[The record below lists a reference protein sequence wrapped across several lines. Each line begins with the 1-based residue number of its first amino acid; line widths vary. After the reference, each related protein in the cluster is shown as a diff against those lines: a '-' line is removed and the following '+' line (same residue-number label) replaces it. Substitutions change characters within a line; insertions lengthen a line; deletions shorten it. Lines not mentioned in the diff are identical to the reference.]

1 VNPGVAIAGD
11 FHLMTRGEGDV
22 RDNRFGAAAAILAV
36 AVAFGGGCSTKDAKN
51 ETVATVNGDDVKVLE
66 LREFLG
72 SRGGLVA
79 VTNLPVEK
87 KKEGL
92 DRLVAIRLLA
102 QDARA
107 KGLDNTDAFRAALS
121 GNEKGVWINALLR
134 KEIASKVRVKDSDL
148 KDEAKKMRG
157 ADNNLSES
165 DAATKAGQAITEREV
180 RKVEEELL
188 AAAKKDT
195 PASIDLESIGKIG
208 KGEKMADD
216 VALATVGG
224 EKITY
229 GQVRKVLQ
237 AAAPGPHG
245 AEGLLKNPVAIQ
257 RVVDRE
263 ATGVALHAYAK
274 KQGLDGSEWLKSVRG
289 EMERAVLVNLLA
301 EKVAAKDV
309 SVTEKEIEGAYAE
322 HGQMFL
328 RDGKKIPL
336 AQVKDQLRAF
346 LENAKR
352 RKALD
357 EYVESLKKK
366 AKITVDEGVLSKV

>member
-1 VNPGVAIAGD
+1 
-11 FHLMTRGEGDV
+11 MTRGEANV
-22 RDNRFGAAAAILAV
+22 RNNRFGAAAAILAV

-51 ETVATVNGDDVKVLE
+51 ETVATVNGDDVKFVE

-72 SRGGLVA
+72 SRGGVVA
-79 VTNLPVEK
+79 VTNLPMEK

-92 DRLVAIRLLA
+92 DRLVAGRLLA

-107 KGLDNTDAFRAALS
+107 KGLDNTDAFRTALS

-134 KEIASKVRVKDSDL
+134 KEIASKVKIKDSDL

-165 DAATKAGQAITEREV
+165 DAATKAGQAIAEREI
-180 RKVEEELL
+180 RKIEEELL

-195 PASIDLESIGKIG
+195 PAAVDMESIGKIG
-208 KGEKMADD
+208 KGGKVSDD
-216 VALATVGG
+216 AALATVGG

-245 AEGLLKNPVAIQ
+245 AEGLLTNPIAIQ
-257 RVVDRE
+257 RVIDRE
-263 ATGVALHAYAK
+263 ATGVALYAYAK
-274 KQGLDGSEWLKSVRG
+274 KQGLDGSEWMKSVRG
-289 EMERAVLVNLLA
+289 EMERAVLINLLA
-301 EKVAAKDV
+301 EKVAVKDV
-309 SVTEKEIEGAYAE
+309 SITDKEIEDAYAE
-322 HGQMFL
+322 HGQMFV

-357 EYVESLKKK
+357 EYVESLRKK
-366 AKITVDEGVLSKV
+366 AKITINESVLPKV

>member
-1 VNPGVAIAGD
+1 MN
-11 FHLMTRGEGDV
+11 FRY
-22 RDNRFGAAAAILAV
+22 GAAAAILVV
-36 AVAFGGGCSTKDAKN
+36 AVAFGGGCSTKEAKN
-51 ETVATVNGDDVKVLE
+51 ETVATVNGDDVKVVE

-79 VTNLPVEK
+79 VTNLPAEK

-92 DRLVAIRLLA
+92 DRLVAGRLLA

-107 KGLDNTDAFRAALS
+107 KGLDNTDAFRTALS
-121 GNEKGVWINALLR
+121 GNDKGVWINALLR
-134 KEIASKVRVKDSDL
+134 KEIASKAKIKDSDL

-165 DAATKAGQAITEREV
+165 DAATRAGQAIAEREV
-180 RKVEEELL
+180 RKIEEELI

-195 PASIDLESIGKIG
+195 PAAIDMEAIAKIG
-208 KGEKMADD
+208 KGGNVADNA
-216 VALATVGG
+216 VLATVGG
-224 EKITY
+224 EKVTY
-229 GQVRKVLQ
+229 GQVREVLQ
-237 AAAPGPHG
+237 SAAPGPHG

-263 ATGVALHAYAK
+263 AMGVALLAYAK
-274 KQGLDGSEWLKSVRG
+274 KQGLEGTEGLKSVRG
-289 EMERAVLVNLLA
+289 EMERAVLINLLA

-309 SVTEKEIEGAYAE
+309 SVTDKEIQGAYAE
-322 HGQMFL
+322 NGQMFV

-366 AKITVDEGVLSKV
+366 AKITINESVLAKV

>member
-1 VNPGVAIAGD
+1 MKD
-11 FHLMTRGEGDV
+11 Y
-22 RDNRFGAAAAILAV
+22 RFGAAAAILAV
-36 AVAFGGGCSTKDAKN
+36 VVAFGCGCSTRDAKN
-51 ETVATVNGDDVKVLE
+51 EPVATVNGDEVKVVE

-72 SRGGLVA
+72 SRGGLVSLP
-79 VTNLPVEK
+79 NLPVGK

-92 DRLVAIRLLA
+92 DRLVAGRLLA

-107 KGLDNTDAFRAALS
+107 QGLDNTDAFRAAVS

-134 KEIASKVRVKDSDL
+134 KEIASKVKIKDSDL

-165 DAATKAGQAITEREV
+165 DAATRAGQVVAEREI
-180 RKVEEELL
+180 RKIEEELV

-195 PASIDLESIGKIG
+195 PAAVDMEKIGRIG
-208 KGEKMADD
+208 KGEKVGDD
-216 VALATVGG
+216 TILGTVGT
-224 EKITY
+224 ERITY
-229 GQVRKVLQ
+229 GQVRKVLE
-237 AAAPGPHG
+237 AAISGQHG
-245 AEGLLKNPVAIQ
+245 GEEIVRNPMAIQ

-263 ATGVALHAYAK
+263 AMGVALYAYAK
-274 KQGLDGSEWLKSVRG
+274 KQGLDGTEGLKSVRG
-289 EMERAVLVNLLA
+289 EMERAVLINLLA
-301 EKVAAKDV
+301 GKVAAKDV
-309 SVTEKEIEGAYAE
+309 SVTDKEIEGAYAE
-322 HGQMFL
+322 HGQMFV

-366 AKITVDEGVLSKV
+366 AKITVNEAMLPKV

>member
-1 VNPGVAIAGD
+1 MRK
-11 FHLMTRGEGDV
+11 F
-22 RDNRFGAAAAILAV
+22 RFCAAAAILAIV
-36 AVAFGGGCSTKDAKN
+36 VAFGGCSAKDAKN
-51 ETVATVNGDDVKVLE
+51 ETVATVNGDEVKVVE

-72 SRGGLVA
+72 SRGGVVA
-79 VTNLPVEK
+79 VTNIPVDK

-92 DRLVAIRLLA
+92 DRLVAGRLLA

-107 KGLDNTDAFRAALS
+107 KGMDNTDAFRTALS

-134 KEIASKVRVKDSDL
+134 KEIASKVKIKDSEL

-157 ADNNLSES
+157 TDNNLSES
-165 DAATKAGQAITEREV
+165 DATTRAGQALAEREI
-180 RKVEEELL
+180 RKIEEDLI
-188 AAAKKDT
+188 AAAKKDN
-195 PASIDLESIGKIG
+195 PAAIDMAAIGKIG
-208 KGEKMADD
+208 KGEKAADD
-216 VALATVGG
+216 AALATVGG

-229 GQVRKVLQ
+229 GQVCKVLQ
-237 AAAPGPHG
+237 AAAPGPGG
-245 AEGLLKNPVAIQ
+245 AEGLLKNPMAIQ

-263 ATGVALHAYAK
+263 AMGVALFAYAK
-274 KQGLDGSEWLKSVRG
+274 KQGLDGSEWMKSVRA
-289 EMERAVLVNLLA
+289 EMERAVLINMLA

-309 SVTEKEIEGAYAE
+309 SVTDKEIEGAYAE
-322 HGQMFL
+322 HGQMFV

-357 EYVESLKKK
+357 SYVAELKKK
-366 AKITVDEGVLSKV
+366 AKITVNEESLPKV

>member
-1 VNPGVAIAGD
+1 M
-11 FHLMTRGEGDV
+11 MTRGEGDV
-22 RDNRFGAAAAILAV
+22 RNNRFGAAAAILAV
-36 AVAFGGGCSTKDAKN
+36 AVAFGGGCSAKDAKN
-51 ETVATVNGDDVKVLE
+51 ETVATVNGDDVKVVE
-66 LREFLG
+66 VREILG
-72 SRGGLVA
+72 SRGGVVA
-79 VTNLPVEK
+79 VTNLPLEM

-92 DRLVAIRLLA
+92 DRIVAGRLLA
-102 QDARA
+102 QDARE
-107 KGLDNTDAFRAALS
+107 KGLDNTDAFRTARS

-134 KEIASKVRVKDSDL
+134 KEMASKVKIKDSDL

-157 ADNNLSES
+157 ADNNLTES
-165 DAATKAGQAITEREV
+165 DAAMKAVQAIAEREI
-180 RKVEEELL
+180 RKIEEELL

-195 PASIDLESIGKIG
+195 PVTVDMESIGKIG
-208 KGEKMADD
+208 KGENMGDD
-216 VALATVGG
+216 AALATVGG

-229 GQVRKVLQ
+229 GQVRRILQ

-245 AEGLLKNPVAIQ
+245 AEGLLKNPIAIQ

-263 ATGVALHAYAK
+263 AMGVALYAYAK
-274 KQGLDGSEWLKSVRG
+274 KQGLDGSEWLKSVRD
-289 EMERAVLVNLLA
+289 EMERAVLINLIA
-301 EKVAAKDV
+301 GKVAAKDV
-309 SVTEKEIEGAYAE
+309 SVTDKEIEGAYAE

-357 EYVESLKKK
+357 GYVESLRKK
-366 AKITVDEGVLSKV
+366 AKITIHESVLPKV

>member
-1 VNPGVAIAGD
+1 
-11 FHLMTRGEGDV
+11 MTRGEGNV
-22 RDNRFGAAAAILAV
+22 RNDRFGAAVLILAA

-51 ETVATVNGDDVKVLE
+51 ETVATVNGDDVKVVE

-72 SRGGLVA
+72 SRGGVVA
-79 VTNLPVEK
+79 VTNLPAEK

-92 DRLVAIRLLA
+92 DRLVAGRLLA

-107 KGLDNTDAFRAALS
+107 KGLDNTDAYRAGLS
-121 GNEKGVWINALLR
+121 GNDKGVWINALLR
-134 KEIASKVRVKDSDL
+134 KEIAARVKIKESEI

-157 ADNNLSES
+157 ADNSLSES
-165 DAATKAGQAITEREV
+165 DAASRAGQAIADREI
-180 RKVEEELL
+180 RKIEEELI

-195 PASIDLESIGKIG
+195 PAAVDMEAIGKIG
-208 KGEKMADD
+208 TGGKVADD

-257 RVVDRE
+257 RVVERE
-263 ATGVALHAYAK
+263 AMGVSLYAYAK
-274 KQGLDGSEWLKSVRG
+274 KQGLDGSEWLKLVRG
-289 EMERAVLVNLLA
+289 EMERAVLINLLA
-301 EKVAAKDV
+301 ETVAAKDIP
-309 SVTEKEIEGAYAE
+309 VTEKEIEAAYAE
-322 HGQMFL
+322 HGQMFVQ
-328 RDGKKIPL
+328 DGKKIPL
-336 AQVKDQLRAF
+336 AQVKEQLRAF
-346 LENAKR
+346 LENGKR

-366 AKITVDEGVLSKV
+366 AKITVNESVLPKV

>member
-1 VNPGVAIAGD
+1 
-11 FHLMTRGEGDV
+11 MRGEGPV
-22 RDNRFGAAAAILAV
+22 GNFRFGAAVAILAV
-36 AVAFGGGCSTKDAKN
+36 VVAFGGGCSTKDVKN

-66 LREFLG
+66 LREYLG
-72 SRGGLVA
+72 SPGGVVA

-92 DRLVAIRLLA
+92 DRLVAGRLLA

-107 KGLDNTDAFRAALS
+107 KGLDNTDAFRTALS

-134 KEIASKVRVKDSDL
+134 KEIASKVKIKDSDL

-165 DAATKAGQAITEREV
+165 DAATRAGQAIAEREV
-180 RKVEEELL
+180 RKIEEELV

-195 PASIDLESIGKIG
+195 PVAIDMESIDKIG
-208 KGEKMADD
+208 KGGNVADD
-216 VALATVGG
+216 AALATVGG

-229 GQVRKVLQ
+229 GKVRKVLQ
-237 AAAPGPHG
+237 SAAPGPHG

-257 RVVDRE
+257 RVIDRE
-263 ATGVALHAYAK
+263 ATGVALLAYAK
-274 KQGLDGSEWLKSVRG
+274 KQELDGSEWMKSVRG
-289 EMERAVLVNLLA
+289 EMERTVLINLLA
-301 EKVAAKDV
+301 EKVDVKDV
-309 SVTEKEIEGAYAE
+309 SVTDKEIEGAYAE
-322 HGQMFL
+322 HPQMFV

-346 LENAKR
+346 LENTKR

-357 EYVESLKKK
+357 GYIESLRIK
-366 AKITVDEGVLSKV
+366 AKITINEGVLPKV

>member
-1 VNPGVAIAGD
+1 MRKYRFGVA
-11 FHLMTRGEGDV
+11 
-22 RDNRFGAAAAILAV
+22 AAVLAA

-51 ETVATVNGDDVKVLE
+51 ETVATVNGDDVKVVE

-72 SRGGLVA
+72 SRGGVVA
-79 VTNLPVEK
+79 VTNLPAEK

-92 DRLVAIRLLA
+92 DRLVAGRLLA

-107 KGLDNTDAFRAALS
+107 KGLDNTDAFRSALS
-121 GNEKGVWINALLR
+121 GNDKGVWINALLR
-134 KEIASKVRVKDSDL
+134 KEIASKVKIKDSDL
-148 KDEAKKMRG
+148 KEEAKKMRA
-157 ADNNLSES
+157 ADNNMSES
-165 DAATKAGQAITEREV
+165 DAATRAGQAIADREV
-180 RKVEEELL
+180 RKIEEELI

-195 PASIDLESIGKIG
+195 PSTVDMEAIGKIG
-208 KGEKMADD
+208 KGENMADNA
-216 VALATVGG
+216 ALATVGG

-245 AEGLLKNPVAIQ
+245 AEGLLRNPVAIQ

-263 ATGVALHAYAK
+263 AMGTALYAYAK
-274 KQGLDGSEWLKSVRG
+274 KQGLEGSEWLKSVRG
-289 EMERAVLVNLLA
+289 EMERAVLINLLA

-309 SVTEKEIEGAYAE
+309 SVTDKEIEGAYAE
-322 HGQMFL
+322 HGQMFV

-336 AQVKDQLRAF
+336 AQVKEQLRAF

-357 EYVESLKKK
+357 EYVASLKSK
-366 AKITVDEGVLSKV
+366 AKITIDEGVLSKV

>member
-1 VNPGVAIAGD
+1 
-11 FHLMTRGEGDV
+11 V
-22 RDNRFGAAAAILAV
+22 RNFRFGAAAILSVAI
-36 AVAFGGGCSTKDAKN
+36 AFGGGCSAKDAKN
-51 ETVATVNGDDVKVLE
+51 ETVATVNGDEVKVVE

-72 SRGGLVA
+72 SRGGVAA

-92 DRLVAIRLLA
+92 DRLVAGLLLA

-107 KGLDNTDAFRAALS
+107 KGLDNTDAFRTALS
-121 GNEKGVWINALLR
+121 GNEKGIYINALLR
-134 KEIASKVRVKDSDL
+134 KEIASRVKVKDSDL
-148 KDEAKKMRG
+148 KDETKKVRG
-157 ADNNLSES
+157 ADNSLSES
-165 DAATKAGQAITEREV
+165 DAASRAGQAIAEREI
-180 RKVEEELL
+180 RKIEEELL
-188 AAAKKDT
+188 AAAKKET
-195 PASIDLESIGKIG
+195 PSTVDMETIGKIG
-208 KGEKMADD
+208 KGGNVADD
-216 VALATVGG
+216 VALATVAG

-245 AEGLLKNPVAIQ
+245 AEGLLKNPIAIQ
-257 RVVDRE
+257 RVVERE
-263 ATGVALHAYAK
+263 AMGVALFAYAK

-289 EMERAVLVNLLA
+289 EMERAVLINLLM

-309 SVTEKEIEGAYAE
+309 SVTEKEIEAAYAD

-336 AQVKDQLRAF
+336 AEVKGQLRAF
-346 LENAKR
+346 LENGKR

-366 AKITVDEGVLSKV
+366 AKVTVNEGVLPKV

>member
-1 VNPGVAIAGD
+1 
-11 FHLMTRGEGDV
+11 LMTRGEGNV
-22 RDNRFGAAAAILAV
+22 RNDRFGAAALILAV
-36 AVAFGGGCSTKDAKN
+36 AVAFGGGCSTKDVKN
-51 ETVATVNGDDVKVLE
+51 ETVATVNGDDVKVVE

-72 SRGGLVA
+72 SRGGVVA
-79 VTNLPVEK
+79 LANLPAEK

-92 DRLVAIRLLA
+92 DRLVAGRLLA

-107 KGLDNTDAFRAALS
+107 KGLDNTDAFRTAVS

-134 KEIASKVRVKDSDL
+134 KEIASRVKIKDSDL

-165 DAATKAGQAITEREV
+165 DAATRAGQEIAEREI
-180 RKVEEELL
+180 RKIEEDLI

-195 PASIDLESIGKIG
+195 PATVDMEAIGKIG
-208 KGEKMADD
+208 KGGDVADD
-216 VALATVGG
+216 AALATVGG

-245 AEGLLKNPVAIQ
+245 AEGLLKNPIAIQ

-263 ATGVALHAYAK
+263 AMGVALHAYAK
-274 KQGLDGSEWLKSVRG
+274 KQGLDGSEGLKSVRG
-289 EMERAVLVNLLA
+289 EMERAVLINLLA
-301 EKVAAKDV
+301 EKVAAKDI
-309 SVTEKEIEGAYAE
+309 SVTGKEIEAAYAE
-322 HGQMFL
+322 HGQMFV

-357 EYVESLKKK
+357 EYVETLKKK
-366 AKITVDEGVLSKV
+366 AKITINESVLPKV

>member
-1 VNPGVAIAGD
+1 M
-11 FHLMTRGEGDV
+11 LTRGEGGV
-22 RDNRFGAAAAILAV
+22 MNNRFGAAAAILAV
-36 AVAFGGGCSTKDAKN
+36 AFAFGGGCSTKDAKN
-51 ETVATVNGDDVKVLE
+51 ETVATVNGDDVKVVE

-72 SRGGLVA
+72 SRGGVVA
-79 VTNLPVEK
+79 LANLPAEK

-92 DRLVAIRLLA
+92 DRLVAGRLLA

-134 KEIASKVRVKDSDL
+134 KEIVSRVKIKDSDL

-157 ADNNLSES
+157 TDNNLSES
-165 DAATKAGQAITEREV
+165 DAATRAGQAIAEREV
-180 RKVEEELL
+180 RKIEEELI

-195 PASIDLESIGKIG
+195 PATVDMEAIGKIG
-208 KGEKMADD
+208 KGGSVADGA
-216 VALATVGG
+216 ALATVGG

-237 AAAPGPHG
+237 NAAPGPHG
-245 AEGLLKNPVAIQ
+245 AEGLLKNPIAIQ

-263 ATGVALHAYAK
+263 AIGVALHAYAK

-289 EMERAVLVNLLA
+289 EMERAVLINLLA
-301 EKVAAKDV
+301 ETLEAKDF
-309 SVTEKEIEGAYAE
+309 SVTGKEIEAAYVE
-322 HGQMFL
+322 HGQMFV

-346 LENAKR
+346 LERAKR
-352 RKALD
+352 RKALE

-366 AKITVDEGVLSKV
+366 AKVTIDERVLPKV